1 MLWQIETGHK
11 QFLPHLGST
20 ISSLVV
26 SPRATSYAILLSD
39 NSVMILSTTEL
50 KPKANIAGIQ
60 ARVTDSIQSKVPC
73 VLHPTT
79 ANRLL
84 LATSSLQTDRNGAS
98 PYLQTFDTYSDRHV
112 ARQALTRTN
121 ATISNSGPEQ
131 DLTQEPNVGFIAITA
146 DGEWLA
152 TVDEWK
158 PPKRKTV
165 VDGADVEA
173 GSPYAEED
181 GYGREVYLRFWKW
194 SEKKK
199 IWELV
204 TRVDSPHPSANG
216 LGAEEVFDLVPSP
229 KGHGFATIGA
239 DGSVRIWRAKIRT
252 RAGGAQVRGAE
263 GGLTS
268 WGCRRVIMFSK
279 GKRELELSTLALL
292 DVVPKKSLKSPYW
305 GHIAF
310 SEDGSVIAIATPI
323 PGLGTKEDSI
333 VHLADSGG
341 AIVRQSV
348 SLQVGRTLGL
358 GILERYL
365 IVLGTSKLLV
375 WNLVNSNVQWEF
387 SLEAL
392 GASSNVSGGHL
403 AIDTHSQTFAV
414 AFPPVGPTDLQR
426 VLIFNT
432 TSAAPVHIQDIGL
445 VFITALKSSEGGKG
459 YMVLDSEAKVQY
471 ISPILAPHVSVAHQA
486 SGGEF
491 SLQGDDE
498 AVGGIG
504 SGLSSVYLTNVTTTS
519 DSEGE
524 PITMDQDEDEDD
536 GVVDRVVPREA
547 LESIFD
553 AAPSYTAGLV
563 EEMFEKVLTLFAKKP
578 LSEEDNDLQGTDDDQ
593 DEDEDVDMQMV
604 SL

>member
-1 MLWQIETGHK
+1 
-11 QFLPHLGST
+11 
-20 ISSLVV
+20 
-26 SPRATSYAILLSD
+26 
-39 NSVMILSTTEL
+39 MILSTTEL

-60 ARVTDSIQSKVPC
+60 ARVTGSRQSRVPC

-84 LATSSLQTDRNGAS
+84 LATPSLQTDRNAAS

-121 ATISNSGPEQ
+121 ATIFNSGPEQ
-131 DLTQEPNVGFIAITA
+131 DLTKEPNVGFIAITA

-165 VDGADVEA
+165 VNDADVEA

-181 GYGREVYLRFWKW
+181 GHGREVYLKFWKW

-229 KGHGFATIGA
+229 KGHGFATVGA

-268 WGCRRVIMFSK
+268 WGCRRVIIFSK
-279 GKRELELSTLALL
+279 GRRELELSTLALL
-292 DVVPKKSLKSPYW
+292 DLVPKKSPKSPYW
-305 GHIAF
+305 GHVTF
-310 SEDGSVIAIATPI
+310 SEDGSVVAIATPV

-333 VHLADSGG
+333 VHLADSDA

-392 GASSNVSGGHL
+392 GASNHVSRGHL

-414 AFPPVGPTDLQR
+414 AFPPIELTDLQR

-432 TSAAPVHIQDIGL
+432 TSAAPIHVQEIGL
-445 VFITALKSSEGGKG
+445 VSITALKSSEGGKG
-459 YMVLDSEAKVQY
+459 YMILDSEAKIQY
-471 ISPILAPHVSVAHQA
+471 ISPILAPHVSAHQA

-491 SLQGDDE
+491 SLHDDDE

-504 SGLSSVYLTNVTTTS
+504 SGLSSVYLTNVTTAS
-519 DSEGE
+519 DSEE

-536 GVVDRVVPREA
+536 SVVDRVVPREA

-553 AAPSYTAGLV
+553 AVPSYTAESV
-563 EEMFEKVLTLFAKKP
+563 EEMFGKVLALFAKKP
-578 LSEEDNDLQGTDDDQ
+578 LGEEDNDIQGSDDDQ